1 VSRVSVANPQSPGG
15 RVLDTQFGG
24 HRDSVGE
31 AEVPIMG
38 ERKSIKGEVSSTPA
52 WALWQRASGD
62 GVAELESHAD
72 LRADPEPAALLAG
85 WNFALREPARPQKRL
100 QMSAVLSCDP
110 PASGSNHAHVQPA
123 GRQRNHQ
130 QEGR

>member
-1 VSRVSVANPQSPGG
+1 MVSVANPQSPGG
-15 RVLDTQFGG
+15 RVLDTRFGG

-38 ERKSIKGEVSSTPA
+38 ERTSIKGEVSSTPV

-85 WNFALREPARPQKRL
+85 
-100 QMSAVLSCDP
+100 
-110 PASGSNHAHVQPA
+110 
-123 GRQRNHQ
+123 
-130 QEGR
+130 

>member
-1 VSRVSVANPQSPGG
+1 
-15 RVLDTQFGG
+15 
-24 HRDSVGE
+24 
-31 AEVPIMG
+31 M
-38 ERKSIKGEVSSTPA
+38 GEVSSTPA

-100 QMSAVLSCDP
+100 QMSAVLSCYP
-110 PASGSNHAHVQPA
+110 PASSSNHAHVQPA